1 MASNLGA
8 EPEEVVENLQVE
20 GLKAIDE
27 LYPIM
32 SQDIS
37 DKICEFVKKSSNKP
51 YVHVNEGYVVVVKM
65 TGEVDATD
73 ALMDYLRKRTE
84 LMY

>member
-32 SQDIS
+32 SQNIS
-37 DKICEFVKKSSNKP
+37 DKICEFVKLCSCK
-51 YVHVNEGYVVVVKM
+51 
-65 TGEVDATD
+65 
-73 ALMDYLRKRTE
+73 
-84 LMY
+84 

>member
-8 EPEEVVENLQVE
+8 EPEEVIENLQAE
-20 GLKAIDE
+20 GLKVIDE

-37 DKICEFVKKSSNKP
+37 DKICEFEKKSGNEP

>member
-32 SQDIS
+32 SQG
-37 DKICEFVKKSSNKP
+37 K
-51 YVHVNEGYVVVVKM
+51 
-65 TGEVDATD
+65 
-73 ALMDYLRKRTE
+73 
-84 LMY
+84 

>member
-32 SQDIS
+32 SQNIS
-37 DKICEFVKKSSNKP
+37 DKICEFVKKSGMQYENLKGDFIVRDGISPSGK
-51 YVHVNEGYVVVVKM
+51 YEQEVV
-65 TGEVDATD
+65 
-73 ALMDYLRKRTE
+73 L
-84 LMY
+84 

>member
-8 EPEEVVENLQVE
+8 EPEDVIENLQAE
-20 GLKAIDE
+20 GLKVIDE

-37 DKICEFVKKSSNKP
+37 DKICEFEKKSGNEP
-51 YVHVNEGYVVVVKM
+51 YVHVNEGYVIVVKM

>member
-1 MASNLGA
+1 
-8 EPEEVVENLQVE
+8 
-20 GLKAIDE
+20 
-27 LYPIM
+27 M

-37 DKICEFVKKSSNKP
+37 DKICEFVKKSGNEP

>member
-8 EPEEVVENLQVE
+8 EPGEVLDNLQAE
-20 GLKAIDE
+20 SLQAIDV

-37 DKICEFVKKSSNKP
+37 DKICEFVKKSGNKP
-51 YVHVNEGYVVVVKM
+51 YVHINEGYVVVVKM
-65 TGEVDATD
+65 IGEVDATD

>member
-8 EPEEVVENLQVE
+8 EPEEVVENLQAE

-37 DKICEFVKKSSNKP
+37 DKICEFVKKSGNEP
-51 YVHVNEGYVVVVKM
+51 YVHVNEGYV
-65 TGEVDATD
+65 ATD

>member
-1 MASNLGA
+1 MTNNLGA
-8 EPEEVVENLQVE
+8 EPEEVGENLQAE

-37 DKICEFVKKSSNKP
+37 DKICKWIFNFPDS
-51 YVHVNEGYVVVVKM
+51 
-65 TGEVDATD
+65 
-73 ALMDYLRKRTE
+73 
-84 LMY
+84 